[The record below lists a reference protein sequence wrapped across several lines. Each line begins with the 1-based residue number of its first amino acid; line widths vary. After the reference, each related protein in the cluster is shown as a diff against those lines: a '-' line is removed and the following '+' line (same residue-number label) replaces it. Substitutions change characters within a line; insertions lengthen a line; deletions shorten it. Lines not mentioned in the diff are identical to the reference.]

1 MLKLS
6 GHGVALIT
14 PFDKNGDIDFEA
26 FYLHIERLISSK
38 VDYLVVMG
46 TTAETATLTP
56 IEKNRLQSFVVDTV
70 NRRLPLVLGVGGND
84 TQTVTAVL
92 QQTNLEGYAAIL
104 SVCPY
109 YNKPNQEGLF
119 QHFDQIAKHSDLPII
134 LYNVPGRTSCNLLPD
149 TVVRLAE
156 KHSKI
161 IGIKEA
167 SGDML
172 QVQNLIRKTP
182 DTFQVISGDD
192 ALAVPI
198 ILAGGVGVISVFG
211 NLMPDR
217 MTQMIHLALENRV
230 KEANNE
236 QYALMDLMELLFMEG
251 NPTGLKAALYLQGYC
266 ENTLRLPLVSA
277 SENLLEALRNEMG
290 VLELIKER

>member
-1 MLKLS
+1 MLNLS

-38 VDYLVVMG
+38 VDYMVVMG
-46 TTAETATLTP
+46 TTAETATLSPT
-56 IEKNRLQSFVVDTV
+56 EKNRLQSFVVDTV
-70 NRRLPLVLGVGGND
+70 NNRIPLVLGVGGND
-84 TQTVTAVL
+84 TQTVTAAL
-92 QQTNLEGYAAIL
+92 QRTNLEGYAAIL

-109 YNKPNQEGLF
+109 YNRPNQEGLF

-230 KEANNE
+230 KEANHE
-236 QYALMDLMELLFMEG
+236 QYALMDLMELLFVEG

-266 ENTLRLPLVSA
+266 ENTLRLPLVPA

-290 VLELIKER
+290 VLELITER

>member
-1 MLKLS
+1 MLNLS

-38 VDYLVVMG
+38 VDYMVVMG
-46 TTAETATLTP
+46 TTAETATLSPT
-56 IEKNRLQSFVVDTV
+56 EKNRLQSFVVDTV
-70 NRRLPLVLGVGGND
+70 NNRIPLVLGVGGND
-84 TQTVTAVL
+84 TQTVTAAL

-109 YNKPNQEGLF
+109 YNRPNQEGLF

-230 KEANNE
+230 KEANHE
-236 QYALMDLMELLFMEG
+236 QYALMDLMELLFVEG

-266 ENTLRLPLVSA
+266 ENTLRLPLVPA

-290 VLELIKER
+290 VLELITER

>member
-14 PFDKNGDIDFEA
+14 PFDSNGDIDFEA

-46 TTAETATLTP
+46 TTAETATLSPT
-56 IEKNRLQSFVVDTV
+56 EKNRLQSFVVDTV

-84 TQTVTAVL
+84 TQTVTALL

-167 SGDML
+167 SGDIL

>member
-46 TTAETATLTP
+46 TTAETATLSPT
-56 IEKNRLQSFVVDTV
+56 EKNRLQSFVVDTV

-156 KHSKI
+156 RHSKI